1 MEEDG
6 YIDEGRK
13 EKRRKTVRKGNKE
26 NIYIHTHIYIYRKR
40 EKEKDKDRRERRES
54 WSLVVRAA
62 RGGLGKEDRIEGMIT
77 FVSYLTLERAG

>member
-26 NIYIHTHIYIYRKR
+26 NIYIYTHTHIYIYRKR
-40 EKEKDKDRRERRES
+40 EREGEKEKDKAEEREENRGRWWFVPQGADWGRRTE
-54 WSLVVRAA
+54 
-62 RGGLGKEDRIEGMIT
+62 
-77 FVSYLTLERAG
+77 